1 MADDEELELD
11 TQKPKSGGKAKI
23 VLLMVAVVLLL
34 SGSVIGV
41 LYFTGNLGIA
51 EDTHSGSEKEAEAVS
66 EKKEIV
72 VKPATYVE
80 LSPVFV
86 VNFQEQNSATYL
98 QVEITVLVRDKMV
111 TDHLNRHM
119 PLIRNDILLI
129 LGSKKFAEVKNRE
142 GKEKLQNEILAK
154 VQEIVANSIEMQLKA
169 ESEGKKIDRADI
181 PNVEQVYF
189 TSFIMQ

>member
-1 MADDEELELD
+1 MVDDEELELD
-11 TQKPKSGGKAKI
+11 TQEPKSGGKAKI
-23 VLLMVAVVLLL
+23 ILLLVAVVLLL

-51 EDTHSGSEKEAEAVS
+51 EDTHSGSEKEVEAAS

-72 VKPATYVE
+72 VKPASYVE

-86 VNFQEQNSATYL
+86 VNLQEQNSATYL
-98 QVEITVLVRDKMV
+98 QVEMTVLVRDKMV
-111 TDHLNRHM
+111 TDHLKRHM

-129 LGSKKFAEVKNRE
+129 LGAQKFAEVKNRE
-142 GKEKLQNEILAK
+142 GKEKLQNEILK
-154 VQEIVANSIEMQLKA
+154 KIQGIVMNSIEMQLKA
-169 ESEGKKIDRADI
+169 ENDGKKIDRADI